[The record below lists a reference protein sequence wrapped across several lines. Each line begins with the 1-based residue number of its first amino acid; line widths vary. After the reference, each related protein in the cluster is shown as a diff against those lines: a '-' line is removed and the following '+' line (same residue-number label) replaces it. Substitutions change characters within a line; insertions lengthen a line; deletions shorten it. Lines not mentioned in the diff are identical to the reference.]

1 MKNIYNVI
9 NYNDMSISFYYIIIN
24 KLQYNDMSISFY
36 YIIINKLQYNEVI
49 YYILILY
56 NG

>member
-9 NYNDMSISFYYIIIN
+9 N
-24 KLQYNDMSISFY
+24 YNDMSISFY